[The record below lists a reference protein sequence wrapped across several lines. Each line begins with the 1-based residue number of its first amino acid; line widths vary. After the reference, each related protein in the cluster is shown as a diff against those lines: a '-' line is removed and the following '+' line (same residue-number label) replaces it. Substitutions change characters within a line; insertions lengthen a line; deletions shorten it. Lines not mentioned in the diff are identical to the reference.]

1 MTVLLVALGPAL
13 LILTYIYFRDKYEK
27 EPVLLLVRGFAAGAL
42 ILVPILIIEVQTGKL
57 AVNFHPIL
65 KAAWDG
71 FIVASATEEILK
83 FLAVFYLF
91 WNNRNF
97 NEKFDGIVYSVA
109 VALGFAAV
117 ENFFYV
123 YQGTLGT
130 GLLRAFTAVPA
141 HAIFGI
147 IMGYYLGMAR
157 FRPFRKSGYIF
168 MAIFM
173 PWLFHG
179 LYDFLLL
186 SGHRVLGSLFIP
198 LMVILVVIG
207 FRRMK
212 EQLDASAFKYQTQ
225 KIDQDEPLAKT

>member
-13 LILTYIYFRDKYEK
+13 LILIYIYYRDKYEK
-27 EPVLLLVRGFAAGAL
+27 EPILLLARGFAAGAL
-42 ILVPILIIEVQTGKL
+42 ILIPILLIELQTGKL
-57 AVNFHPIL
+57 AINFPAML
-65 KAAWDG
+65 KAAWNG
-71 FIVASATEEILK
+71 FIVASATEEIIK
-83 FLAVFYLF
+83 FLAVYYLF

-109 VALGFAAV
+109 VSLGFAAV
-117 ENFFYV
+117 ENFFYI
-123 YQGTLGT
+123 YQGTMGT

-157 FRPFRKSGYIF
+157 FRPFRKSGYIA
-168 MAIFM
+168 MAIAM
-173 PWLFHG
+173 PWIFHG

-186 SGHRVLGSLFIP
+186 SGHRVLVGLFIP
-198 LMVILVVIG
+198 LMIIMVVMG

-212 EQLDASAFKYQTQ
+212 EQSDASVFRYQTQ
-225 KIDQDEPLAKT
+225 EIDQDEPLA

>member
-1 MTVLLVALGPAL
+1 MTVLMVALGPAL

-27 EPVLLLVRGFAAGAL
+27 EPILLLVRGFAAGAL
-42 ILVPILIIEVQTGKL
+42 ILIPILLIEVQTGKL
-57 AVNFHPIL
+57 AIHFSVML

-71 FIVASATEEILK
+71 FIVASATEETVK
-83 FLAVFYLF
+83 FLAVYYLF

-109 VALGFAAV
+109 VSLGFAAF
-117 ENFFYV
+117 ENFVYI
-123 YQGTLGT
+123 YQGNIGT

-157 FRPFRKSGYIF
+157 FRPFRKSGYII
-168 MAIFM
+168 MAIVM
-173 PWLFHG
+173 PWVFHG

-186 SGHRVLGSLFIP
+186 SGHRVLVSLFIP
-198 LMVILVVIG
+198 LMIILVVMG

-212 EQLDASAFKYQTQ
+212 EQSDASVFRIQPQ
-225 KIDQDEPLAKT
+225 RIDQDEHMA

>member
-13 LILTYIYFRDKYEK
+13 LILIYIYFRDKYEK
-27 EPVLLLVRGFAAGAL
+27 EPILLLVRGFAAGAL
-42 ILVPILIIEVQTGKL
+42 ILVPILIIEVQLGKL
-57 AVNFHPIL
+57 SVHFPAML

-71 FIVASATEEILK
+71 FIVASATEEVLK
-83 FLAVFYLF
+83 FLAVYYLF
-91 WNNRNF
+91 WNNSNF

-109 VALGFAAV
+109 VSLGFAAL

-141 HAIFGI
+141 HAVFGVV
-147 IMGYYLGMAR
+147 MGYYLGMAR
-157 FRPFRKSGYIF
+157 FRPFRKSGYIA
-168 MAIFM
+168 MAMVM
-173 PWLFHG
+173 PWIFHG

-186 SGHRVLGSLFIP
+186 SGHRILSSLFIP
-198 LMVILVVIG
+198 LMIILVVMA

-212 EQLDASAFKYQTQ
+212 EQSDASAFRYQPQ
-225 KIDQDEPLAKT
+225 QIDQDEPLA

>member
-1 MTVLLVALGPAL
+1 MTVLLVAIGPAI
-13 LILTYIYFRDKYEK
+13 LILIYIYFRDKYEK
-27 EPVLLLVRGFAAGAL
+27 EPILLLVRGFAAGAL
-42 ILVPILIIEVQTGKL
+42 ILIPILLIEVQTGKL
-57 AVNFHPIL
+57 AIHFPAML

-71 FIVASATEEILK
+71 FMVASFTEETFK
-83 FLAVFYLF
+83 FLAVYYLF

-109 VALGFAAV
+109 VSLGFAAF
-117 ENFFYV
+117 ENFVYI
-123 YQGTLGT
+123 YQGTIGT

-157 FRPFRKSGYIF
+157 FRPFRKSGNII
-168 MAIFM
+168 MAIVM
-173 PWLFHG
+173 PWVFHG

-186 SGHRVLGSLFIP
+186 SGQRVLVSLFIP
-198 LMVILVVIG
+198 LMIILVVMG

-212 EQLDASAFKYQTQ
+212 EQSDASVFKIQPQ
-225 KIDQDEPLAKT
+225 KIDQDEHMA

>member
-27 EPVLLLVRGFAAGAL
+27 EPILLLVRGFAAGAL
-42 ILVPILIIEVQTGKL
+42 ILIPVLLFEVQTGKVS
-57 AVNFHPIL
+57 ANFPSML

-83 FLAVFYLF
+83 FLAVYYLF

-97 NEKFDGIVYSVA
+97 NEKFDGIVYAVSVS
-109 VALGFAAV
+109 LGFAAL
-117 ENFFYV
+117 ENFFYI

-157 FRPFRKSGYIF
+157 FRPFRKSGYIA
-168 MAIFM
+168 MAVIM
-173 PWLFHG
+173 PWFFHG

-186 SGHRVLGSLFIP
+186 SGHRVLVSLFIP
-198 LMVILVVIG
+198 LMIILVVMA

-212 EQLDASAFKYQTQ
+212 EQSDASFFKVQTQ
-225 KIDQDEPLAKT
+225 RIEQDEHLE